1 MKSIYMTFVGVLAV
15 LIFVLLNFDNLL
27 EIIKPK
33 TDVFVKNEYNTSLP
47 LSLKIYEGEFIEL
60 EQKSKSIINNG
71 DFFNSKHSQISLDS
85 LKYFLI
91 KISPHNYERYN
102 FYLIKNQKDFHTV
115 TPTNPILSIVY

>member
-1 MKSIYMTFVGVLAV
+1 MTFVGVLAV